1 MKVNNHQDWRSAPDE
16 QHAWLWFHNGVADE
30 YAKAVFSQ
38 SDKRVNDC
46 HRRAVQA
53 VKRTRAAQAQV
64 YALHRSVAEV
74 FSTKHHARKS
84 VSLNPHVGPPSQNT
98 FQDRV
103 GMLSADA
110 GVVFPG
116 KDSVPNW
123 DVFLLCPPFA
133 QLLFDWCSRHNWVL
147 DEQGFSVM
155 EMYFAFTAETGWLA
169 PVNVAK
175 WDKDARPAPFEKVSV
190 KAAWVHQVQCPQI
203 SLCAQPLTSQVLVF
217 SHVLRAVLSAC
228 KCPWKLSS
236 KFALRCVG
244 VPCKVPALRMRPQY
258 HTARVVCDSLFRH
271 FTGRQYRQVLKEGYT
286 VVQEPVAAQIPFRSP
301 HEIFYAH
308 KRAHRQAQ

>member
-1 MKVNNHQDWRSAPDE
+1 MAGLFTPIRKLALQVLICFYSIGWDIRQLWKHSILDIWFASCQALKTCSGTWRIVKVNSPQDWRSAPDE

-53 VKRTRAAQAQV
+53 VKRTHAAQAQV

-175 WDKDARPAPFEKVSV
+175 WDKAARPAPFEKVSV

-203 SLCAQPLTSQVLVF
+203 SLCAQPLTSQVLTFCAQFCPHANAHGSSVQSLLCDAAG
-217 SHVLRAVLSAC
+217 SHAKSQHCA
-228 KCPWKLSS
+228 
-236 KFALRCVG
+236 
-244 VPCKVPALRMRPQY
+244 
-258 HTARVVCDSLFRH
+258 
-271 FTGRQYRQVLKEGYT
+271 
-286 VVQEPVAAQIPFRSP
+286 
-301 HEIFYAH
+301 
-308 KRAHRQAQ
+308 